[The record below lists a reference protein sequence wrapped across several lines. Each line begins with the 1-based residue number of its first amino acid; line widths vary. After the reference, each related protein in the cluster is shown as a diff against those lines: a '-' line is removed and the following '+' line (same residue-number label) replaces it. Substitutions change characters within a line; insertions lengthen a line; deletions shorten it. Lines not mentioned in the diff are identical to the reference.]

1 MRKCQIIK
9 RILMVASIA
18 ALVYMIAIYLWASA
32 YSVLSADD
40 FSHGVTFGRFLE
52 NLHLRVISSVR
63 FSIMT
68 YFTWQGTFF
77 AMFIQALLSPVN
89 GLEFTQLRVVMILNL
104 LLIIIS
110 GIVLIYELF
119 SNLSKEFRFLI
130 PFVSALL
137 YFVLL
142 GTTTYQEVFFW
153 YSGSTSYGFP
163 FSFFLL
169 GLVFLFR
176 YYRLKEKKYAKA
188 SKIIGFLACGGTL
201 MIAGAGC
208 YLTLLTV
215 AYHSAKDKKV
225 DKQGRNIFIWWLIGA
240 LINTIAPGNFLRKSS
255 YGEGL
260 QVLDAIKNSFRICK
274 HNCKILIVSGCFFE
288 VAVIFLVMGIIIG
301 LAYKKSRA
309 DIRSNAL
316 LLVAAVLSPAAMWFA
331 CFPATLGYNAYDG
344 LNNRCDFV
352 LHSILIGTTLF
363 AAAVVGIEL
372 SIILGEMARY
382 VIPVLLIGAM
392 VSFVILPGS
401 ALDNKFT
408 ELRKQLVNGEI
419 QEYYSECVA
428 FLDKLDSIPEGTD
441 VKIALDDMP
450 KPVENTINIY
460 YYEDPGNPKNWMN
473 KALAE
478 YYGFN
483 SFTIDAVK

>member
-1 MRKCQIIK
+1 M
-9 RILMVASIA
+9 
-18 ALVYMIAIYLWASA
+18 
-32 YSVLSADD
+32 
-40 FSHGVTFGRFLE
+40 
-52 NLHLRVISSVR
+52 
-63 FSIMT
+63 
-68 YFTWQGTFF
+68 
-77 AMFIQALLSPVN
+77 
-89 GLEFTQLRVVMILNL
+89 
-104 LLIIIS
+104 
-110 GIVLIYELF
+110 GIV
-119 SNLSKEFRFLI
+119 
-130 PFVSALL
+130 
-137 YFVLL
+137 
-142 GTTTYQEVFFW
+142 
-153 YSGSTSYGFP
+153 
-163 FSFFLL
+163 
-169 GLVFLFR
+169 
-176 YYRLKEKKYAKA
+176 
-188 SKIIGFLACGGTL
+188 
-201 MIAGAGC
+201 
-208 YLTLLTV
+208 
-215 AYHSAKDKKV
+215 
-225 DKQGRNIFIWWLIGA
+225 
-240 LINTIAPGNFLRKSS
+240 
-255 YGEGL
+255 
-260 QVLDAIKNSFRICK
+260 
-274 HNCKILIVSGCFFE
+274 
-288 VAVIFLVMGIIIG
+288 IG